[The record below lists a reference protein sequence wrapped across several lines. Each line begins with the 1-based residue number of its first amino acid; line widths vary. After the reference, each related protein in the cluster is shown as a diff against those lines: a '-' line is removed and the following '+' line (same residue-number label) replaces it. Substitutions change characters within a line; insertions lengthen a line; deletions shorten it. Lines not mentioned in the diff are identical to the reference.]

1 MADVEKAKGVVAV
14 FTEGFAPGKVR
25 FQGEAVAMV
34 VARDKYLL
42 YDALEKASVDYEPLP
57 PVVDI
62 FDALKP
68 DAPL

>member
-1 MADVEKAKGVVAV
+1 
-14 FTEGFAPGKVR
+14 
-25 FQGEAVAMV
+25 MV